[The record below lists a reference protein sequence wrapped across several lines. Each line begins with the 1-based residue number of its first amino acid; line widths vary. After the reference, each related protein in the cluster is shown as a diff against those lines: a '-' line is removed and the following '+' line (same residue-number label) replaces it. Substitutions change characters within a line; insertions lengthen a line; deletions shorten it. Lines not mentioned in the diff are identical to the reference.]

1 MTLILQF
8 LNVEKNYME
17 YVEVSNVPMFSLS
30 LFLREI
36 NFDLFMHGM
45 FKLLHKDFPY
55 SDYALYGVLNGHRS
69 RRKLLCSYDFVDW
82 AQASSID

>member
-17 YVEVSNVPMFSLS
+17 YVEVTDVPKASLH
-30 LFLREI
+30 LFLRDV
-36 NFDLFMHGM
+36 NLALFMSWIYE
-45 FKLLHKDFPY
+45 LLGRDFPY
-55 SDYALYGVLNGHRS
+55 SEHMLYGLLNGHRS
-69 RRKLLCSYDFVDW
+69 RRKLLCSYDYMDW